1 MDGAETIAIITTEGW
16 FTSKPSLS
24 GVEDIIGY
32 VIARDAYLKP
42 EDTDGDPV
50 KRYAVVCRVTIEE
63 IE

>member
-1 MDGAETIAIITTEGW
+1 MDGEETIAIITTEGW

-42 EDTDGDPV
+42 EDADGDPV

>member
-1 MDGAETIAIITTEGW
+1 MSGEETIAVITTEGW

-24 GVEDIIGY
+24 GVDDIIGY
-32 VIARDAYLKP
+32 VIARDAYLKA
-42 EDTDGDPV
+42 EDADGDPV

>member
-1 MDGAETIAIITTEGW
+1 MGSPETIAVITTDGW
-16 FTSKPSLS
+16 FTSRPSLV
-24 GVEDIIGY
+24 GVDDIIGY

-42 EDTDGDPV
+42 EDADGDPV

>member
-32 VIARDAYLKP
+32 VIARDAYLKQ
-42 EDTDGDPV
+42 EDADGDPV

-63 IE
+63 I

>member
-1 MDGAETIAIITTEGW
+1 MDGVETIAIITTEGW

-42 EDTDGDPV
+42 EDADGDPV

>member
-1 MDGAETIAIITTEGW
+1 MDVAETIAIITTEGW

-42 EDTDGDPV
+42 EDADGDPV

>member
-32 VIARDAYLKP
+32 HSAFTMVLCYH
-42 EDTDGDPV
+42 GG
-50 KRYAVVCRVTIEE
+50 
-63 IE
+63 

>member
-16 FTSKPSLS
+16 FTSKPSMS

-42 EDTDGDPV
+42 EDADGDPV